1 MSDICFRAD
10 SNHLNQFLHQ
20 MPFCSLLPRRAEEG
34 LTLTSALADK
44 TAMTVLLEAQGAD
57 LAAWQLWTFLTPTD
71 VTAMLILPG

>member
-1 MSDICFRAD
+1 MSDICFRTD
-10 SNHLNQFLHQ
+10 SNHLKQPIHQ
-20 MPFCSLLPRRAEEG
+20 TPFCPLLPRCEEEG